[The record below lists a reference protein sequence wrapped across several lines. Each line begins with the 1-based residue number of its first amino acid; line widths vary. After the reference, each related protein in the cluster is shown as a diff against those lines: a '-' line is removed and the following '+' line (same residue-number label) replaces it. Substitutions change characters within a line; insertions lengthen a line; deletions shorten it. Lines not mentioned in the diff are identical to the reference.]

1 MDISSVIIVS
11 VSRVNDP
18 SPLTHDIQL
27 FQQKTPSP
35 WKTSNPVVCSNTYSL
50 THSYPIGEK
59 KNSPVGSQLPSPAS
73 LHFSFR
79 VIFFSLPS
87 LSVPFLTL
95 PTVYSYNPP
104 HSLCSAGFA
113 SKGRKEGEV
122 AKMVMYCKHAMCIYI
137 YIYIHMRL
145 TRCSRVPGKG
155 VGHGV

>member
-35 WKTSNPVVCSNTYSL
+35 WKTSNPVVCSNTHSL
-50 THSYPIGEK
+50 TRTQLERKKTRPLAPSYPRPPACI
-59 KNSPVGSQLPSPAS
+59 SPSALFSFPSP
-73 LHFSFR
+73 
-79 VIFFSLPS
+79 

-95 PTVYSYNPP
+95 PTVYSHNPP
-104 HSLCSAGFA
+104 HSLRSAGFA